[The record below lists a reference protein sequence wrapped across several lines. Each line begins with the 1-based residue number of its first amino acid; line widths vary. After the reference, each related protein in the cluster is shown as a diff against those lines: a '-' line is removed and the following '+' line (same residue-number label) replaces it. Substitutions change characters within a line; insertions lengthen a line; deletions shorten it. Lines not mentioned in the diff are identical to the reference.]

1 MRRDEGRGSSNPG
14 AFLMAMF
21 IRPER
26 PDDKQTIHDLTIAAF
41 EPTPFSD
48 GSEAP
53 IITKLRNDGDLTVS
67 LVAVRGGD
75 IVGHVAFS
83 PVTVGVESDGWYGLG
98 PVSVW
103 PDKQRQGIGSAL
115 INEGLAIL
123 KANGAKGGVL
133 IGDPAYYGR
142 FGFRSDGNFELSRTA
157 RAICAITPLPERAR
171 DRAAEIQPCI
181 RPVGQIQ
188 SRGDWF

>member
-1 MRRDEGRGSSNPG
+1 
-14 AFLMAMF
+14 MALI
-21 IRPER
+21 IRPEQAE
-26 PDDKQTIHDLTIAAF
+26 DKQIIHDLTIAAF
-41 EPTPFSD
+41 ASVSFSD

-67 LVAVRGGD
+67 LVAVRDGD

-83 PVTVGVESDGWYGLG
+83 PVTIGTESDGWYGLG

-123 KANGAKGGVL
+123 RANGAKGCVL

-142 FGFRSDGNFELSRTA
+142 FGFRSDGNLSYQELPAQYVQSLPFQNG
-157 RAICAITPLPERAR
+157 RAT
-171 DRAAEIQPCI
+171 
-181 RPVGQIQ
+181 GQLKF
-188 SRGDWF
+188 SPAFNR

>member
-1 MRRDEGRGSSNPG
+1 
-14 AFLMAMF
+14 MF

-123 KANGAKGGVL
+123 KTNGAKGCVL

-142 FGFRSDGNFELSRTA
+142 FGFRSDGNLSYQELPAQYVQS
-157 RAICAITPLPERAR
+157 LPFQSEPATGQLKFSPAF
-171 DRAAEIQPCI
+171 DR
-181 RPVGQIQ
+181 
-188 SRGDWF
+188 

>member
-1 MRRDEGRGSSNPG
+1 MI
-14 AFLMAMF
+14 

-26 PDDKQTIHDLTIAAF
+26 PGDEQTIHDLTIAAF
-41 EPTPFSD
+41 EPMSFSN

-53 IITKLRNDGDLTVS
+53 IITELRNDGDLTVS
-67 LVAVRGGD
+67 LVAVSGGG

-83 PVTVGVESDGWYGLG
+83 PVTIGVESDGWYGLG

-103 PDKQRQGIGSAL
+103 PDKQRQGIGTAL

-123 KANGAKGGVL
+123 KANAAKGCVL

-142 FGFRSDGNFELSRTA
+142 FGFRSDGNLSYQELPA
-157 RAICAITPLPERAR
+157 RYVQSLPFQSEPAI
-171 DRAAEIQPCI
+171 
-181 RPVGQIQ
+181 GQLKF
-188 SRGDWF
+188 SPAFNR